1 MKIAN
6 KFYKNVEKLSEEIKN
21 GFSVDLSDT
30 E

>member
-1 MKIAN
+1 MRIAN

-21 GFSVDLSDT
+21 GVSVDLSDT

>member
-6 KFYKNVEKLSEEIKN
+6 KFYKNVAKLSEEIKN
-21 GFSVDLSDT
+21 VFSVDLSDT

>member
-1 MKIAN
+1 MKVAN
-6 KFYKNVEKLSEEIKN
+6 KFYKNMTKLSEEIKN